1 MRIISK
7 KNYIHFI
14 NDPRKGGPHKY
25 VDNFN
30 DVTKKII
37 KNQIIIPNSNQFI
50 KLFFYR
56 DIHRF
61 FYIYEIIINFI
72 ILIYVNFF
80 TLRFKKI
87 DTFNIHGFYNLAPII
102 FALIT
107 NKKMNWFIHEEIPK
121 KFIFL
126 FNILPI
132 KFNIIFVYNYRKL
145 KIKNKNNFFIIKP
158 PIDIKFW
165 NNKKKNIKTNNTV
178 NKIVAVGN
186 INKTKNFLFLLKSLQ
201 QFKKAINLTIVGEN
215 LKSQYSYFKKLKKL
229 AQILSKKK
237 LCKIT
242 FAGRLSSIKIKNL
255 LINSDLFVTTS
266 LSEGTPFSLLEA
278 MSCGKICIAPNITN
292 LSFIKNDYNG
302 LKYISKNKKSFQKTL
317 LKSFRMNKNFKEL
330 ICKNARNYIKREH
343 NILIF
348 QKKIKT
354 KLLLIN
360 EKYSRN

>member
-1 MRIISK
+1 MKIIGK

-25 VDNFN
+25 ADNFN
-30 DVTKKII
+30 YVTKKII

-72 ILIYVNFF
+72 VLIYTNLF

-87 DTFNIHGFYNLAPII
+87 DTFNIHGFYNLAPLI

-107 NKKMNWFIHEEIPK
+107 NKKINWFIHEEIPK

-132 KFNIIFVYNYRKL
+132 KFNTIFVYNYRKL
-145 KIKNKNNFFIIKP
+145 KIKNKSNFLIIKP
-158 PIDIKFW
+158 SINIKFW
-165 NNKKKNIKTNNTV
+165 NNKKKIIKKNNTV
-178 NKIVAVGN
+178 KKIVAVGN
-186 INKTKNFLFLLKSLQ
+186 INKTKNFLFLLESLQ

-229 AQILSKKK
+229 SQILNKKNF
-237 LCKIT
+237 CKIT
-242 FAGRLSSIKIKNL
+242 LAGRLSSIKVKNL

-292 LSFIKNDYNG
+292 LSFIKNGYNG
-302 LKYISKNKKSFQKTL
+302 FKYISNNEKSFQKIL
-317 LKSFRMNKNFKEL
+317 LKSFAINKNLKGF
-330 ICKNARNYIKREH
+330 ICKNAINYIKKEH